1 MLDSKL
7 VQEII
12 NSSYP
17 DIDLDS
23 VLNFD
28 HNSFL
33 NNLMKYKN
41 VLDMMEIAEYAF
53 DCYLINR
60 FIPMETET
68 ELEKESF
75 KLAQNG
81 SFFAGNSIYYFD
93 YFSCLD
99 SSTSQSSQK
108 KL

>member
-17 DIDLDS
+17 DIDLES

-28 HNSFL
+28 RKTFM
-33 NNLMKYKN
+33 NNLTEYKN
-41 VLDMMEIAEYAF
+41 VLDMMEMAEYAF

-60 FIPMETET
+60 FIPMNTET

-81 SFFAGNSIYYFD
+81 SFYAGNY
-93 YFSCLD
+93 
-99 SSTSQSSQK
+99 
-108 KL
+108 